1 MKINERKEIVRK
13 IANGE
18 LIYIPNHL
26 KDLVIKFYDIYEKL
40 YKENGVVPSM
50 EEISFKMNLDIDK
63 VKQLKEIHEQF
74 FLIVK

>member
-1 MKINERKEIVRK
+1 MKINERKEIVKK
-13 IANGE
+13 IADGE

-40 YKENGVVPSM
+40 YKENGVVPSL
-50 EEISFKMNLDIDK
+50 EEISFKMNLDINK

-74 FLIVK
+74 F